1 MASQLPAGSGRRLT
15 SCEKDRYCKSDG
27 NLSGREKSKVAP
39 ATIPW
44 IALSKRTDSSIAASS
59 VGAVRVGV
67 LILPEQRWELAAD
80 RWRRAE
86 ALGFDHAWTYDHVVW
101 DGLPDSP
108 WFGAVPTLAA
118 AGLVTE
124 RIRLGTLVASPN
136 FRHPVP
142 FARELMTLDDMTGGR
157 LTVGIGAGSRGSD
170 SLLLGRS
177 RSGSEMKA
185 ERFSEFADLLDQ
197 ALRGGEVTYEGRY
210 WSASGVTLTPGC
222 VQKPRIPFA
231 VAATVSSTMRVAA
244 RHGSI
249 WVTNGDRSHSGP
261 PLVPSQGAM
270 VVSRQLKRLEKVC
283 NHEGRG
289 LETIDRL
296 VLTGSR
302 LDAGLGSPT
311 QFAELVDAYEAVGV
325 TDIVVHWPR
334 ADDPYAGDEAV
345 LEQIVA

>member
-1 MASQLPAGSGRRLT
+1 
-15 SCEKDRYCKSDG
+15 
-27 NLSGREKSKVAP
+27 
-39 ATIPW
+39 
-44 IALSKRTDSSIAASS
+44 
-59 VGAVRVGV
+59 
-67 LILPEQRWELAAD
+67 
-80 RWRRAE
+80 
-86 ALGFDHAWTYDHVVW
+86 LGFDHAWTYDHVVW
-101 DGLPDSP
+101 DCLADSP

-170 SLLLGRS
+170 SLLHGRS
-177 RSGSEMKA
+177 GLEEKA
-185 ERFSEFADLLDQ
+185 ERFSEFVDLLDR

-210 WSASGVTLTPGC
+210 WSARGVTLIPGC

-231 VAATVSSTMRVAA
+231 VAASVPSTMEVAA

-261 PLVPSQGAM
+261 PLDPTQGAK
-270 VVSRQLKRLEKVC
+270 VVSRQLKRLEEVC
-283 NHEGRG
+283 RHEGRG
-289 LETIDRL
+289 LGTIDRL

-311 QFAELVDAYEAVGV
+311 QFAELVDAYESVGV

-345 LEQIVA
+345 LEQIVG